1 MSVQYKKHFSCTSDI
16 VSLLLDRGLI
26 IEDVDFAQRYIDRVG
41 YYRLSGYLY
50 PMLRFPKENHYF
62 KSGSKFQNAINLYRF
77 DKKFRFLIFYE
88 IEKIEI
94 LFRSIL
100 SNVVSEY
107 TGNIFWMTDPSF
119 FASEERFSRTMTLI
133 DKELKNS
140 KEEFILHFKSKYSN
154 PYPPAWILVEILPL
168 GVVTRIFENLADN
181 VLRKKIASRFGLP
194 VPVFASWMT
203 IITLT
208 RNSCCHHSRVW
219 NKENAISPMIP
230 KNIKVKWIVSKVS
243 PK

>member
-50 PMLRFPKENHYF
+50 PMLRFPKENHSF

-107 TGNIFWMTDPSF
+107 TGNISFISVPSF
-119 FASEERFSRTMTLI
+119 FAS
-133 DKELKNS
+133 
-140 KEEFILHFKSKYSN
+140 
-154 PYPPAWILVEILPL
+154 
-168 GVVTRIFENLADN
+168 
-181 VLRKKIASRFGLP
+181 
-194 VPVFASWMT
+194 
-203 IITLT
+203 
-208 RNSCCHHSRVW
+208 
-219 NKENAISPMIP
+219 
-230 KNIKVKWIVSKVS
+230 
-243 PK
+243 